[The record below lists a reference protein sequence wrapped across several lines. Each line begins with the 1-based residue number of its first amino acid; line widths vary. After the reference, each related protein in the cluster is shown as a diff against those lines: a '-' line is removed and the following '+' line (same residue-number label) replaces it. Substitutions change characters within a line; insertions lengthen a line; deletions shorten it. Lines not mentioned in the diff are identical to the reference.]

1 MSFDWSPPQNRPLHK
16 INRLQALI
24 FPSSG
29 ALGPVGLEQERAGV
43 DGHGGGAAGGS
54 LRRDSGIG
62 GGQFQQLEQR
72 LISLSYRCSFVITC
86 WTEQLTHLQNLTLS
100 ASELTCA
107 NNSTVS
113 LLPMLCVRGK
123 SRDARN

>member
-1 MSFDWSPPQNRPLHK
+1 MSFDWSPPQNWPLHK

-54 LRRDSGIG
+54 LRGLWHWWRP
-62 GGQFQQLEQR
+62 
-72 LISLSYRCSFVITC
+72 V
-86 WTEQLTHLQNLTLS
+86 S
-100 ASELTCA
+100 AARAEAHFSVL
-107 NNSTVS
+107 S
-113 LLPMLCVRGK
+113 LLLRDHML
-123 SRDARN
+123 D